1 MHEEVLLA
9 GGQGGL
15 KAGKYH
21 WMLHAY
27 WKIVVFFV
35 QLRKNTNQPL
45 PQHGVTLATT
55 PSTHQCPPG
64 SK

>member
-9 GGQGGL
+9 EGQGGL

-27 WKIVVFFV
+27 II
-35 QLRKNTNQPL
+35 
-45 PQHGVTLATT
+45 
-55 PSTHQCPPG
+55 PG
-64 SK
+64 IEEEE